1 LKAFLSA
8 LLIAS
13 AGIAVY
19 ANSAGG
25 KFLWDDDLLVRGN
38 PVIKEWSNAPEVLLG
53 RQTAP
58 QGAQLYI
65 YRPLQFISY
74 MADHSLWGLDA
85 RGYHLTNV
93 AIHILTALCICWF
106 AYLISNNLL
115 LASITGLLFVVNPL
129 NTEAVSYISG
139 RADPLSALFIFLGM
153 IFYVRSEEAG
163 KRRYFYL
170 ALLCWIASVLSRES
184 GLVFPLLLLVYHI
197 SFGKKLDWRYLS
209 PLFLAVLLY
218 AAIAPNARNIYL
230 GCPTSIAERL
240 PGFFASIT
248 GYAKLLLAPVGLHM
262 EYGNRLFAWSDP
274 AVMLGAAITVSLI
287 ALAFARRNS
296 RAGGSVFCFS
306 VLWFFAALLPYSG
319 ILPMNAYMAEHWL
332 YVPAFGFFLIAA
344 KWFSALMAGRFRR
357 VAAAAVMILLL
368 AYSAM
373 TVAQNRYW
381 SDPIRFYETTLRYAP
396 ESHRLYYNLGIQYRI
411 SSRLRDA
418 IDCYSKAIELD
429 PDNPSYYN
437 NRANAYAQEGEFG
450 KAISD
455 YTKAIDL
462 DPRHVNA
469 YLNRASAYR
478 ESGQPEKAAKDL
490 EKAESLTHPAR

>member
-1 LKAFLSA
+1 M
-8 LLIAS
+8 LIAA

-25 KFLWDDDLLVRGN
+25 KFLWDDELLVSGN
-38 PVIKEWSNAPEVLLG
+38 PVIREWSNAPGVFLG

-58 QGAQLYI
+58 QDAQPYI

-74 MADHSLWGLDA
+74 MADHSVWGLDS
-85 RGYHLTNV
+85 RGYHLTNI
-93 AIHILTALCICWF
+93 AIHILAALCACWF

-153 IFYVRSEEAG
+153 AFYVRSEEAG
-163 KRRYFYL
+163 KKRYYYL
-170 ALLCWIASVLSRES
+170 VLLCWIASVLSRES
-184 GLVFPLLLLVYHI
+184 GLIFPLLLLVYHV
-197 SFGKKLDWRYLS
+197 SFRKKPDWRYLS
-209 PLFLAVLLY
+209 PLFAAVLLY
-218 AAIAPNARNIYL
+218 AAIVPNARNIYSA
-230 GCPTSIAERL
+230 CTASIAERL

-248 GYAKLLLAPVGLHM
+248 GYMKLLLAPVGLHM

-274 AVMLGAAITVSLI
+274 AAMLGIAITVSLI
-287 ALAFARRNS
+287 ALAFARRNA
-296 RAGGSVFCFS
+296 RADDGIFCFS

-319 ILPMNAYMAEHWL
+319 IIPMNAYMAEHWL
-332 YVPAFGFFLIAA
+332 YVPAFGFFLVAA

-357 VAAAAVMILLL
+357 IAAPAAICVVL
-368 AYSAM
+368 AYSAL

-396 ESHRLYYNLGIQYRI
+396 ESHRLYYNLGIQYKV
-411 SSRLRDA
+411 SSRVRDA
-418 IDCYSKAIELD
+418 ISCYSKAIELD

-437 NRANAYAQEGEFG
+437 NRANAFAQQGEFG

-469 YLNRASAYR
+469 YLNRARAYQ
-478 ESGQPEKAAKDL
+478 ESGRPDMAAKDL
-490 EKAESLTHPAR
+490 EKAEALIHPATQK